1 VLAFQDLAYAELLE
15 HEREEYHMEAQED
28 QRKSAGRPSFPEAHQ
43 QRCLLPEYAA
53 VYLDTSITNLIAD
66 FRDTSWS
73 FFLVR
78 RASGSG
84 RRGSCTPR
92 L

>member
-1 VLAFQDLAYAELLE
+1 MIKAA
-15 HEREEYHMEAQED
+15 
-28 QRKSAGRPSFPEAHQ
+28 SFPEAR
-43 QRCLLPEYAA
+43 QRRYLLPEYSA
-53 VYLDTSITNLIAD
+53 VYLDAYITNLIAD

-84 RRGSCTPR
+84 RRGSRTPR